1 MTHEDFNNEFDNMV
15 VATILD
21 RWIDFFHGGD
31 ESGEV
36 KHTFNDAKDK
46 DITYEI
52 SIGFDFNTREWWG
65 GVFIEGC
72 PGNRG
77 GGLCPSVYKRP
88 CDGIDAIKDRIWE
101 MISKVNNN

>member
-1 MTHEDFNNEFDNMV
+1 MTREDFEIEFENMV
-15 VATILD
+15 VAPIFD
-21 RWIDFFHGGD
+21 SWIDFFYGGD

-36 KHTFNDAKDK
+36 KRRFNDTKDK

-72 PGNRG
+72 PGNGG
-77 GGLCPSVYKRP
+77 GGLCLSVYGKP
-88 CDGIDAIKDRIWE
+88 CDAIDAIEDRIWE
-101 MISKVNNN
+101 MMSKVNNN